1 MPEQPQ
7 VGSATGRPRGRR
19 AKGED
24 TREQVLVAAREE
36 FAERGYDAASLRG
49 IARRAGVD
57 PALVR
62 YWFEGGKAELFSTSL
77 MRTQVYPVRI
87 AEAVAAGPIE
97 GFGARLV
104 AAVLDIWEVPGGS
117 ERFRLIFA
125 AGVSGQGVDGIR
137 DYLTQEVYARVAK
150 RLDGPDA
157 RLRMNLVASQLAGLM
172 VARYGSRYRWIT
184 GPTHR
189 ASSSTGVDEL
199 SRWVGPVIQ
208 RYLDPL
214 TEPARGVP
222 GAISVSYTHLTLPT
236 KRIV

>member
-62 YWFEGGKAELFSTSL
+62 YWFEGGKAELFSNSL
-77 MRTQVYPVRI
+77 MHTRVNPVRI
-87 AEAVAAGPIE
+87 AEAMAAGPIE

-104 AAVLDIWEVPGGS
+104 AAVLAIWEVPGGS

-157 RLRMNLVASQLAGLM
+157 QLRMNLAASQLAGLM
-172 VARYGSRYRWIT
+172 LARYGLRLE
-184 GPTHR
+184 PL
-189 ASSSTGVDEL
+189 ASTPVDEL
-199 SRWVGPVIQ
+199 ARWVGPVIQ
-208 RYLDPL
+208 QYLDPL
-214 TEPARGVP
+214 AEPSPRMTDDP
-222 GAISVSYTHLTLPT
+222 SRTDLREPENS
-236 KRIV
+236 

>member
-1 MPEQPQ
+1 MPEQPE
-7 VGSATGRPRGRR
+7 VGSAPLRPRGRR

-77 MRTQVYPVRI
+77 MRTQVNPVRI
-87 AEAVAAGPIE
+87 AEAVAAGPVE
-97 GFGARLV
+97 GFGTRLV
-104 AAVLDIWEVPGGS
+104 AAVLGIWEVPGGS

-125 AGVSGQGVDGIR
+125 AGVSGHGVDGIR

-150 RLDGPDA
+150 RLDGPDVQ
-157 RLRMNLVASQLAGLM
+157 LRMDLVGSQLAGLM
-172 VARYGSRYRWIT
+172 MVRYGLRLE
-184 GPTHR
+184 PL
-189 ASSSTGVDEL
+189 ASTPVDEL
-199 SRWVGPVIQ
+199 ARRVGPVIQ
-208 RYLDPL
+208 RYLDPFMEL
-214 TEPARGVP
+214 PDGQSDDPRLSRAP
-222 GAISVSYTHLTLPT
+222 GQESS
-236 KRIV
+236 